1 MALINCPECGKEI
14 SDNANKCVNC
24 GCPIIKYEN
33 IYAEKSKKKKNSIV
47 VICKWKEKVVTYD
60 MCEELFKTMDQAKI
74 RADYYYLFSSKTFDD
89 RLKKE
94 AEAEPRIVL
103 VDINSL

>member
-33 IYAEKSKKKKNSIV
+33 IYAEKSKKKEKSNCSI
-47 VICKWKEKVVTYD
+47 
-60 MCEELFKTMDQAKI
+60 
-74 RADYYYLFSSKTFDD
+74 S
-89 RLKKE
+89 
-94 AEAEPRIVL
+94 
-103 VDINSL
+103 DIGDCSITDLGWCQPI

>member
-1 MALINCPECGKEI
+1 MDKVGQLPIRIEKIGSWIGKKGTI
-14 SDNANKCVNC
+14 D
-24 GCPIIKYEN
+24 IIAQN
-33 IYAEKSKKKKNSIV
+33 NKKNSIV
-47 VICKWKEKVVTYD
+47 GICKWKEKVVTYD

>member
-1 MALINCPECGKEI
+1 
-14 SDNANKCVNC
+14 
-24 GCPIIKYEN
+24 
-33 IYAEKSKKKKNSIV
+33 
-47 VICKWKEKVVTYD
+47 